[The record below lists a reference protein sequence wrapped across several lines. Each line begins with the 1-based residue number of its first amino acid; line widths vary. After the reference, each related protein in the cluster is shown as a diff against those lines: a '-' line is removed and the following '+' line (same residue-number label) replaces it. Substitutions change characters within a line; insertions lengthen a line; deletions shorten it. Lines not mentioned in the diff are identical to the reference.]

1 MENIKTVAIF
11 GTFDGIHEGH
21 RDFIKQAREYGEQL
35 VAIVARDTTVEKLKN
50 KLPLHDE
57 KERIK
62 MLLEIPEIDLVL
74 LGDVEEGTYKALM
87 EVNPSVVYLGYDQQA
102 LSDNIKKAMKEGI
115 VPKVEL
121 ILGKPH
127 KPESMHSSILNK
139 TNELRD

>member
-87 EVNPSVVYLGYDQQA
+87 EVNPSIVYLGYDQQA

-139 TNELRD
+139 TNEPRD

>member
-21 RDFIKQAREYGEQL
+21 RDFIRQAREYGEQL

-139 TNELRD
+139 

>member
-21 RDFIKQAREYGEQL
+21 RDFIRQAREYGEQL

-87 EVNPSVVYLGYDQQA
+87 EVNPSIVYLGYDQQA
-102 LSDNIKKAMKEGI
+102 LSDNIKKSMEEGI

-139 TNELRD
+139 